1 MSSVGVVVGVVVGVA
16 GVGTIVVIFV
26 KLLFVV
32 FALVVSG
39 EVV

>member
-1 MSSVGVVVGVVVGVA
+1 MSSVDVVVGVVVGVA